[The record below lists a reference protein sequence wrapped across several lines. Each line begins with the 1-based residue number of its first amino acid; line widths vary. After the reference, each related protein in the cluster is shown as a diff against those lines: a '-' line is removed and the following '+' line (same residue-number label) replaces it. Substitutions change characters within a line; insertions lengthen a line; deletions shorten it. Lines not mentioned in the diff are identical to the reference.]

1 MFPTIRALIAA
12 DATANGLLSGRVY
25 RHGSAP
31 QNTARP
37 YVTWSV
43 PGGVPENTFDGPT
56 HDNFRV
62 QVDCWHDSD
71 SGIETV
77 AEAVRNA
84 LETSAYC
91 VGYLANEED
100 PQTGRY
106 RISFAFDF
114 IESR

>member
-1 MFPTIRALIAA
+1 MLPTIRAYIAA

-31 QNTARP
+31 KGVVAP

-43 PGGVPENTFDGPT
+43 PGGAPENTFDGPT
-56 HDNFRV
+56 HDDFRV

-84 LETSAYC
+84 LEGHAHC
-91 VGYLANEED
+91 VGYLANEKD

-106 RISFAFDF
+106 RISFGFDF
-114 IESR
+114 LESR